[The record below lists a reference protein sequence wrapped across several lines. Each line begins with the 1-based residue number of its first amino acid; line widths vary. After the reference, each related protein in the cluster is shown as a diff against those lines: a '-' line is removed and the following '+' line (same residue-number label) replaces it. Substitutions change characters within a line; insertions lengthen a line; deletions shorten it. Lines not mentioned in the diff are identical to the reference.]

1 MECVTS
7 DNWLYLDIYI
17 LHSLHYICT
26 NKSIYKYLY
35 IIFTY
40 NYTSGCQYIQI
51 YLDINTVSLEYLG
64 ISRNRQLTFE
74 EHVKNKELDNGHQM
88 DSNL

>member
-1 MECVTS
+1 M
-7 DNWLYLDIYI
+7 
-17 LHSLHYICT
+17 
-26 NKSIYKYLY
+26 
-35 IIFTY
+35 FTY
-40 NYTSGCQYIQI
+40 NYTSGCRYIQI